1 MVTLILFVLIFGVV
15 VISHEFGH
23 FLLAKANGIHVIEF
37 SVGMGPNLFSFQ
49 KGDTKYSLKLLPIGG
64 ACMFEG
70 EDGLNEKEDGE
81 DHSGSFLNANV
92 WARISTVLAGP
103 VFNFI
108 LGFIIAFIM
117 VNLIVIRDPVAT
129 EIVDGGAAQEAGLQ
143 PGDRILSL
151 NGSKIHLY
159 EEIQLFTLT
168 YRGGN
173 VTVQYERDGVKG
185 TTTLT
190 PKYDESAGRYM
201 IGISNADFV
210 QLSGLDC
217 FRYSWYEMRYC
228 VTMTWKSLAML
239 VQGQVSRQDVA
250 GPVGIAVNVVGKTYE
265 STKDYGW
272 QNVLVNMLNITLM
285 LTVNLGILNLLPIPA
300 LDGGRLV
307 FLIWEAITH
316 KPVPPEKEGMVH
328 FIGLVFFMVLMVFLL
343 FNDLVNIFGKSIR
356 DILLSVD
363 KEHTA
368 WYALFT
374 FAEDAILIS
383 FSCWS
388 ANKP

>member
-15 VISHEFGH
+15 VVSHEFGH

-108 LGFIIAFIM
+108 LGFIVALIM
-117 VNLIVIRDPVAT
+117 VNMLVAVRDPVAT
-129 EIVDGGAAQEAGLQ
+129 ELVDGGAAQEAGLQ
-143 PGDRILSL
+143 PGDRILAL
-151 NGSKIHLY
+151 NGSKIHLF
-159 EEIQLFTLT
+159 EEIQLFCMT
-168 YRGGN
+168 YRGGE
-173 VTVQYERDGVKG
+173 VTVQYERDGVKE

-190 PKYDESAGRYM
+190 PQYDESAGYYM
-201 IGISNADFV
+201 IGIMNAHFV
-210 QLSGLDC
+210 EPSGLNS
-217 FRYSWYEMRYC
+217 FRYAWYEMRYC
-228 VTMTWKSLAML
+228 VKMTWKSLEML

-265 STKDYGW
+265 TAKDYGW
-272 QNVLVNMLNITLM
+272 QSVLLSMLNITLM
-285 LTVNLGILNLLPIPA
+285 LTVNLGILNLLPVPA

-307 FLIWEAITH
+307 FLLWEAITH
-316 KPVPPEKEGMVH
+316 RPVPPEKEGIVH
-328 FIGLVFFMVLMVFLL
+328 FIGLMFFMVLMVFLL
-343 FNDLVNIFGKSIR
+343 FNDLVNIFG
-356 DILLSVD
+356 
-363 KEHTA
+363 
-368 WYALFT
+368 
-374 FAEDAILIS
+374 
-383 FSCWS
+383 
-388 ANKP
+388 

>member
-103 VFNFI
+103 IFNFI

-129 EIVDGGAAQEAGLQ
+129 EIVDGGAAQEAGLEA
-143 PGDRILSL
+143 GDRILSL

-168 YRGGN
+168 YRGGE
-173 VTVQYERDGVKG
+173 VAVEYERDGVKG

-190 PKYDESAGRYM
+190 PKYDESEGRYL

-210 QLSGLDC
+210 ELSGLDS

-228 VTMTWKSLAML
+228 VNMTWKSLAML
-239 VQGQVSRQDVA
+239 VQGQGSR
-250 GPVGIAVNVVGKTYE
+250 
-265 STKDYGW
+265 
-272 QNVLVNMLNITLM
+272 
-285 LTVNLGILNLLPIPA
+285 
-300 LDGGRLV
+300 
-307 FLIWEAITH
+307 
-316 KPVPPEKEGMVH
+316 
-328 FIGLVFFMVLMVFLL
+328 
-343 FNDLVNIFGKSIR
+343 
-356 DILLSVD
+356 
-363 KEHTA
+363 
-368 WYALFT
+368 
-374 FAEDAILIS
+374 
-383 FSCWS
+383 
-388 ANKP
+388 